1 METRRI
7 GGIGQGPEG
16 VPPTA
21 SILSKTAGA
30 RGEMMSLF
38 NGLIAWP
45 AQTGEDRILLSAAS
59 RGDSGVGSNLDTP
72 PHDRGGRAGFS
83 NCVLPGRVQ
92 QASVS

>member
-16 VPPTA
+16 VPPMA

-30 RGEMMSLF
+30 CEEMMNPL

-45 AQTGEDRILLSAAS
+45 AQTGEDRILLFAAA
-59 RGDSGVGSNLDTP
+59 RGDSGVGSNLDSP
-72 PHDRGGRAGFS
+72 PLNRGGRAGFS
-83 NCVLPGRVQ
+83 NCVLPG
-92 QASVS
+92 VSNRPKVS